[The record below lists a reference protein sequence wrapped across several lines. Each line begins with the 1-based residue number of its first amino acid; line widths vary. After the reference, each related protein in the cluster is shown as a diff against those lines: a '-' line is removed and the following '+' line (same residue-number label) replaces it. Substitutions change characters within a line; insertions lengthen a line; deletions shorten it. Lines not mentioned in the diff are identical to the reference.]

1 MNSGYVIFANYD
13 QKSVMRVPLAGGT
26 AETLATGVRTVTSF
40 AIDAANIYWTDQLAN
55 IVGKVP
61 LAGGVSTTIAEHQSQ
76 PLSVAVD
83 STNVYW
89 ANQGSIGKA
98 TGSIAMTSK

>member
-1 MNSGYVIFANYD
+1 
-13 QKSVMRVPLAGGT
+13 MRVPLAGGT

-61 LAGGVSTTIAEHQSQ
+61 LAGGASTTIAEHQSQ